1 MFNRPL
7 HRPLVFFRSSQFY
20 FSKTLQIHFKLCYN
34 VLKGVVFMLNPNVEQ
49 KLSTVCDKLYA
60 LQTISHTPIQVQIA
74 NGTPSR
80 GLPDQSTVWQPFG
93 EPFYLFEQNKYYWF
107 RGSVTVPKLLP
118 HQKAYLCIETFIG
131 GVASTIRPQGLLFV
145 DGTETAGIDI
155 NHTDVLLD
163 EGTHQIYLH
172 FYTHV
177 FGTGLPLYF
186 SLKIR
191 DERVESAFYDFSVPL
206 SAVKMLQLQTNDLQ
220 RSLTVLEQATNLVDF
235 RNPHSDQFYSS
246 LQVACDF
253 LHTNYY
259 TALGGSF
266 NNVLCVA
273 HTHID
278 VAWLWNL
285 AQTKQKVERSFATVL
300 KLMDEYPDYRFMM
313 SQPQLFAFLKQTN
326 PQLYARVKQR
336 VAQGRWEVDG
346 AMWLEADTNLT
357 SGESL
362 VRQMYYGQKFVHDEF
377 GKDCTCVWLPDV
389 FGYSGQLPQ
398 IIKKSGIN
406 RFVTAKIGWNDTDR
420 FPYDMFDWEGID
432 GSKIFAY
439 LLSTCYCDP
448 RNGVYDRTY
457 TSYCEPLNAKG
468 ILGTWNRFQQKDY
481 TDTVLMSFG
490 HGDGGGGPTRQD
502 IQRQR
507 RLQHGLP
514 GLPKAKLSSLHDA
527 LDLLENN
534 FRTNCNRLRRTPKW
548 HGELYFE
555 FHRGTLTSVPR
566 VKMNNRQAEISLCNA
581 EGLSLMAQRLCNATY
596 PTSQLEESWKTTL
609 LNQFHDILPG
619 SSIEDVYRDSDQQFA
634 QVLSCTT
641 DLQRTA
647 TKTIASQVNAQGNFV
662 VFNNL
667 GFSVNGTVNHLGKT
681 YIVKDVP
688 AHGYKV
694 VTLPTTF
701 DTNVVVQN
709 RTLENTLYRL
719 TFCNDGSICSLFDK
733 ANNREIVPQGERINQ
748 FVAYEDLPYE
758 YDNWEMTSYHKQKS
772 YPLNDVAT
780 FVAVDDGDRKGF
792 KVQKRYGKSTITNTV
807 WLYNDGIARIDF
819 DTSVVWREKGQLLKV
834 LFPLDMLVDN
844 ARYDIQFGNV
854 LRSTH
859 PNTTWDSARFESV
872 AHKWVDMAEGNYGV
886 ALLNNGKYGFGT
898 EDNLLTMTI
907 LKSGSFPYD
916 GATDVVPDFTYSL
929 LPHSGDFTN
938 GVVPASYVLNNPLQL
953 QLGGNG
959 NLPSEFSL
967 VQCDA
972 NGVVVETVKQAE
984 DGNGVIVRV
993 FDVNGARHN
1002 AKLHFGINLQQA
1014 FLCDLME
1021 NVQAEIPLCDNT
1033 LQVTVKPYEIV
1044 TIKVK

>member
-1 MFNRPL
+1 M
-7 HRPLVFFRSSQFY
+7 
-20 FSKTLQIHFKLCYN
+20 CYN
-34 VLKGVVFMLNPNVEQ
+34 VPEGVKCMLTPNIEQ

-60 LQTISHTPIQVQIA
+60 LQTVSHTPVTAQIT
-74 NGTPSR
+74 NGTESR
-80 GLPDQSTVWQPFG
+80 ALPDQNTVWQPFG

-107 RGSVTVPKLLP
+107 RADVTVPKLLP

-145 DGTETAGIDI
+145 DGKETAGIDI

-191 DERVESAFYDFSVPL
+191 DERITTAFYDFSVPL
-206 SAVKMLQLQTNDLQ
+206 SAVKMLQLKTNDLQ
-220 RSLTVLEQATNLVDF
+220 RSLAVLEQATNLVDF
-235 RNPHSDQFYSS
+235 RNPYSAEFFDS
-246 LQVACDF
+246 LTNACNF
-253 LHTNYY
+253 LHTDYY

-266 NNVLCVA
+266 NNVLCIG

-278 VAWLWNL
+278 VAWLWSL
-285 AQTKQKVERSFATVL
+285 AHTKQKVERSFATVL

-326 PQLYARVKQR
+326 PQLYARVKER
-336 VAQGRWEVDG
+336 IAQGRWEVDG

-362 VRQMYYGQKFVHDEF
+362 VRQLYYGQKFFRDEF
-377 GKDCTCVWLPDV
+377 GKECTCVWLPDV

-398 IIKKSGIN
+398 IMYKSGIN

-432 GSKIFAY
+432 GSKVFAY
-439 LLSTCYCDP
+439 LLSTCHCDP
-448 RNGVYDRTY
+448 RNGVYDQTY

-468 ILGTWNRFQQKDY
+468 LVGTWNRFQQKDY
-481 TDTVLMSFG
+481 TDSVLMSYG
-490 HGDGGGGPTRQD
+490 YGDGGGGPTRED
-502 IQRQR
+502 IERQR
-507 RLQHGLP
+507 RLQYGLP
-514 GLPKAKLSSLHDA
+514 GIPKAKLVSLHDA

-534 FRTNCNRLRRTPKW
+534 FRTNCKRLRRSPKW

-566 VKMNNRQAEISLCNA
+566 VKMNNRQAEIALCNA
-581 EGLSLMAQRLCNATY
+581 EGLSLLAQKLCNATY
-596 PTSQLEESWKTTL
+596 PATQLEQNWKTTL
-609 LNQFHDILPG
+609 LNQFHDTLPG
-619 SSIEDVYRDSDQQFA
+619 SGIEDIYRDSDEQFA
-634 QVLSCTT
+634 QVLSSAKG
-641 DLQRTA
+641 LQRSA
-647 TKTIASQVNAQGNFV
+647 MDVVASHVNAQGKCV
-662 VFNNL
+662 VFNNV
-667 GFSVNGTVNHLGKT
+667 GFCANGTVNYMGKT
-681 YIVKDVP
+681 HIVKNVH

-694 VTLPTTF
+694 VDLHDTF
-701 DTNVVVQN
+701 ANGVIATQN
-709 RTLENTLYRL
+709 TLENDLYTLH
-719 TFCNDGSICSLFDK
+719 FCDDGSICSLFDK
-733 ANNREIVPQGERINQ
+733 ANNREIVPQGERINK

-758 YDNWEMTSYHKQKS
+758 YDNWEMTPYHKQKC
-772 YPLNDVAT
+772 YPLDDKAT
-780 FVAVDDGDRKGF
+780 FTVVSDGDRKGL
-792 KVQKRYGKSTITNTV
+792 KIEKRYGKSTITNTV

-819 DTSVVWREKGQLLKV
+819 DTSVVWKEKGQLLKV

-859 PNTTWDSARFESV
+859 ANTSWDSARFESV

-886 ALLNNGKYGFGT
+886 ALLNNGKYGFGA
-898 EDNLLTMTI
+898 EDNLLSMTI

-938 GVVPASYVLNNPLQL
+938 GVVSASYMLNNPLQL
-953 QLGGNG
+953 ATGGNG
-959 NLPSEFSL
+959 SLPTEFSI
-967 VQCDA
+967 VNSDDK
-972 NGVVVETVKQAE
+972 GIVIETIKQAE
-984 DGNGVIVRV
+984 EGDGIVLRI

-1002 AKLHFGINLQQA
+1002 ATLHFGIDVQQA
-1014 FLCDLME
+1014 FVCDLME
-1021 NVQAEIPLCDNT
+1021 NVQTELPVCDNT
-1033 LQVTVKPYEIV
+1033 LQVVVKPYEIV